1 MYEGNIL
8 YGGSAA
14 NRVAAADLSTK
25 NKTFV
30 KRVANDEV
38 NTAGAGEAAVGVL
51 WNAPIAADVAWVINK
66 GSPDVYVGTGGVTVG
81 AEIASDAAGLA
92 VTAALGNTVVGIARE
107 TAVAGALAKIDFLG
121 EAQYVKA

>member
-8 YGGSAA
+8 YGGKAR

-38 NTAGAGEAAVGVL
+38 NTAGAGEGALGVL
-51 WNAPIAADVAWVINK
+51 WNAPLAGDVAWVIGE

-81 AEIASDAAGLA
+81 DEIAADAAGLA
-92 VTAALGNTVVGIARE
+92 VTAALGNVVVAIARE
-107 TAVAGALAKIDFLG
+107 TATAGALVKVDLLG
-121 EAQYVKA
+121 EAQYTKA